1 VRLERVAS
9 NAGLG
14 GRAQAPPFIGF
25 LMDVESQLCDGRW
38 TAKIP
43 GVMSLRYGFAGHSFA
58 CRVSKMLV
66 FLCLPKLR
74 NRMYIYSHFRKLGA
88 VKLFGVIFTNHS
100 QIDED
105 PHQLQI

>member
-1 VRLERVAS
+1 
-9 NAGLG
+9 
-14 GRAQAPPFIGF
+14 
-25 LMDVESQLCDGRW
+25 MDEESQLCDGRW
-38 TAKIP
+38 TAEIP
-43 GVMSLRYGFAGHSFA
+43 GVISLRYSSAGHNFA

-74 NRMYIYSHFRKLGA
+74 NRMYIYAYFRKLGA
-88 VKLFGVIFTNHS
+88 VKLFGVIFMNHS